1 MGVRQKE
8 NLDINTA
15 QIYTDEIK
23 PLNVTLQSV
32 KSVNILL
39 FFLKNDTFWSNQSF
53 FRYKCNDC
61 HILNFQGC

>member
-39 FFLKNDTFWSNQSF
+39 FFFLKMIHFGVIKVFLDINAMIVT
-53 FRYKCNDC
+53 Y
-61 HILNFQGC
+61 